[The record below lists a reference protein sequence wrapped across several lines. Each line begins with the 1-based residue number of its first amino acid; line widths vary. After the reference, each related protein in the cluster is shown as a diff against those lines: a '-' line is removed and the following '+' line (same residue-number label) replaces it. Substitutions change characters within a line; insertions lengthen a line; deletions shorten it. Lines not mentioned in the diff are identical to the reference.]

1 MLDYTDAM
9 NDQTE
14 RGHRTTVPEVV
25 LDRLKAA
32 VGPGGWSDD
41 ADELAAYVS
50 DERRLY
56 QGSTPLVLKPASTA
70 EVAALVTICGESST
84 PIVPQGGNTGLV
96 GGSVPHDD
104 GTEVL
109 ISLCRMD
116 RIHEIDA
123 VGNTI
128 SVEAGCILADVQ
140 AAAAEA
146 GRLFPLSLA
155 AEGSCRIG
163 GNLSTN
169 AGGVAV
175 LKYGNSR
182 DLALGLEVVLPDG
195 RIWDGMRSLRK
206 DNTGYDLK
214 QLFIGAEGTLG
225 IITAAVCKLFPLPRS
240 WVTAFIAVTDV
251 AAGLELL
258 ARVREASG
266 GAVNAFE
273 VLPRGCLDIVL
284 EHGQGHRDPLAESHA
299 WYVLAEIEAA
309 NDEERSRELLTE
321 VLAQA
326 SDDGLV
332 ADAVIAGSEAQRR
345 ALWALREDLNAAQKP
360 AGASIKHDVSLP
372 LGRIPDFI
380 VRAQAATAKAVPG
393 SRVLAFGHLG
403 DGNVHFNVLQ
413 PPAMAPQEF
422 LELWTTI
429 SRLVHDITVELGG
442 SISAEHGIGRLK
454 RDDLEHYASAV
465 ELDLMRRLKQALDP
479 QNIMNP
485 GKVI

>member
-1 MLDYTDAM
+1 
-9 NDQTE
+9 
-14 RGHRTTVPEVV
+14 
-25 LDRLKAA
+25 
-32 VGPGGWSDD
+32 
-41 ADELAAYVS
+41 
-50 DERRLY
+50 
-56 QGSTPLVLKPASTA
+56 
-70 EVAALVTICGESST
+70 
-84 PIVPQGGNTGLV
+84 
-96 GGSVPHDD
+96 
-104 GTEVL
+104 
-109 ISLCRMD
+109 
-116 RIHEIDA
+116 
-123 VGNTI
+123 
-128 SVEAGCILADVQ
+128 
-140 AAAAEA
+140 
-146 GRLFPLSLA
+146 
-155 AEGSCRIG
+155 
-163 GNLSTN
+163 
-169 AGGVAV
+169 
-175 LKYGNSR
+175 
-182 DLALGLEVVLPDG
+182 
-195 RIWDGMRSLRK
+195 
-206 DNTGYDLK
+206 
-214 QLFIGAEGTLG
+214 
-225 IITAAVCKLFPLPRS
+225 
-240 WVTAFIAVTDV
+240 
-251 AAGLELL
+251 
-258 ARVREASG
+258 
-266 GAVNAFE
+266 
-273 VLPRGCLDIVL
+273 
-284 EHGQGHRDPLAESHA
+284 
-299 WYVLAEIEAA
+299 
-309 NDEERSRELLTE
+309 